1 MWVKNHLLKALLL
14 FITLFSATGASAS
27 RVEQAVIKTNFG
39 DVVVELF
46 PEQAPVSVKNF
57 IAYAE
62 SGFYDGVIFHRVIP
76 GFMVQTGG
84 FDKKMLRKAT
94 SKPIINEASNGLSNS
109 RGSLAMARTNNP
121 NSATSQFFIN
131 LKDNHFLN
139 RSGDSPQQA
148 GYAVFG
154 RVISGMD
161 VIDKI
166 AQQPTGNK
174 SYYRD
179 VPLQDIVIEKVVLG
193 SKK

>member
-1 MWVKNHLLKALLL
+1 MWVKSHLLKALLL
-14 FITLFSATGASAS
+14 FITLFSVTSVSAAS
-27 RVEQAVIKTNFG
+27 VDQAIIKTNFG

-46 PEQAPVSVKNF
+46 PKQAPVSVKNF

-84 FDKKMLRKAT
+84 FDKTMLRKVT
-94 SKPIINEASNGLSNS
+94 SKPIINEAGNGLRNS

-121 NSATSQFFIN
+121 DSATSQFFIN
-131 LKDNHFLN
+131 LKDNNFLN
-139 RSGDSPQQA
+139 RSGNAPQQA

-154 RVISGMD
+154 RVLSGMD

-174 SYYRD
+174 SRYSD
-179 VPLQDIVIEKVVLG
+179 VPLKDIVIEKVVLG
-193 SKK
+193 SNK

>member
-1 MWVKNHLLKALLL
+1 MWVKNQLLKALLL
-14 FITLFSATGASAS
+14 FISLFSVTSASAAS
-27 RVEQAVIKTNFG
+27 VDQAIIKTNFG

-46 PEQAPVSVKNF
+46 PDQAPVSVKNF

-62 SGFYDGVIFHRVIP
+62 NGFYDGVIFHRVIP

-84 FDKKMLRKAT
+84 FDKKMIRKAT
-94 SKPIINEASNGLSNS
+94 SKPIINEARNGLSNS

-121 NSATSQFFIN
+121 DSATSQFFIN
-131 LKDNHFLN
+131 LKDNNFLN
-139 RSGDSPQQA
+139 RSGNAPQQA

-154 RVISGMD
+154 RVITGMD

-174 SYYRD
+174 SHYSD
-179 VPLQDIVIEKVVLG
+179 VPLKDIVIEKVVLG
-193 SKK
+193 PNK